1 MNMDDTFAWQNAL
14 IQKALFAMQRAYAPY
29 SHFQVGAAL
38 LTECGVTVEGCNV
51 ENCSYGL
58 TICAERTAAV
68 SAVAQGLTRWK
79 AIAIAT
85 VGGVAP
91 CGACRQ
97 FLAELAPELTVLLV
111 DSSGKKPLE
120 VWSLSE
126 LLPHSFTPARLIPHS
141 PSTRE

>member
-1 MNMDDTFAWQNAL
+1 MSDLDRLEKEL
-14 IQKALFAMQRAYAPY
+14 IDQAMQVKSRAYAPY

-38 LTECGVTVEGCNV
+38 LTGNGTIVVGCNV

-68 SAVAQGLTRWK
+68 AAVTRGLFDWK

-85 VGGVAP
+85 AGGISP

-97 FLAELAPELTVLLV
+97 FLAEFAPNLTILLV
-111 DSSGKKPLE
+111 DTTGTNPVVK
-120 VWSLSE
+120 VSLSE
-126 LLPHSFTPARLIPHS
+126 LLPSSFH
-141 PSTRE
+141 PSCLPKGR

>member
-1 MNMDDTFAWQNAL
+1 MAWEDAL
-14 IQKALFAMQRAYAPY
+14 IQQALQAMKNAYAPY

-38 LTECGVTVEGCNV
+38 LTESGAVVEGCNV

-68 SAVAQGLTRWK
+68 SAVAQGLVDWK
-79 AIAIAT
+79 AIAIAS

-97 FLAELAPELTVLLV
+97 FLAEFAPNLTILLV
-111 DSSGKKPLE
+111 DSTSEKPTIS
-120 VWSLSE
+120 VSLTD
-126 LLPHSFTPARLIPHS
+126 LLPNSFTPARLPFRKLDRS
-141 PSTRE
+141 